1 MRKRILL
8 SVAAVAAV
16 TVTVVAYNRSTS
28 HQTSEYLTAA
38 VTRGSVVE
46 TVAATGTLQAVTTV
60 QVGSQVSGT
69 IKALHADYNSQVHK
83 GEVIAEL
90 DPSLFQT
97 QVEQARASL
106 IKLQADA
113 DRAVVTAQD
122 SQSKLKRAQEL
133 FQQQLISKQDLDTA
147 EADARTTDAAV
158 KSAQAQVTQARAA
171 LNQKLISKQDLD
183 TAEADARTT
192 DAAVKSAQA
201 QVTQARAALNQ
212 NQVNLDHT
220 IIRAPID
227 GVVISRSVDVGQT
240 VASSLQAPTLFVIA
254 NDLTRMQVSASIDEA
269 DIGQIAPKQP
279 VTFTVDAYP
288 GETFSGT
295 VSQVRLE
302 PKVESNVVSYTTIID
317 VPNPK
322 MQLKPGMTATVTV
335 EIARADD
342 VLRVPTSA
350 LRFTPAGVTAGARAT
365 GAGAGGPTGVP
376 GRNGGNGA
384 RADAT
389 GTTGRPQNDESGKPG
404 RVWVLDD
411 GQPNREPVKV
421 GISDGATT
429 AILDAP
435 FEEGTRVITGTAAPG
450 TAGTSTP
457 SSSPF
462 FPQRRG
468 GARGQQQQ
476 GARGGGGR

>member
-133 FQQQLISKQDLDTA
+133 FQQQ
-147 EADARTTDAAV
+147 
-158 KSAQAQVTQARAA
+158 
-171 LNQKLISKQDLD
+171 LISKQDLD